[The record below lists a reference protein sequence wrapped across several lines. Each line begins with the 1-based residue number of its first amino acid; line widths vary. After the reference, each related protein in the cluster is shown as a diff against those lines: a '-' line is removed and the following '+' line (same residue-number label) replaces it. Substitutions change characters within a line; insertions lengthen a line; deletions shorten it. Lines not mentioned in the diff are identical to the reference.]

1 MRKQQSSFQWVA
13 HDAVRTTLLHVGGVS
28 LDVPGT
34 LMQAGGREGGKE
46 GSKEGNWNG
55 QHFLCWDVAVGW
67 ILNTDYC
74 SPTFGWSKVRELDSQ
89 GISESAV
96 LSRLRTCVQKT
107 RRNRKWHLVIRWRN
121 RAWPCFVL
129 SVGFLFV
136 TTSEMVR
143 FLSRFR
149 EWRWRCEP
157 VRRRIALRSNCSQR
171 PAAGFLSS
179 AVLIYCPSHRDDRV
193 NSCCRKTFCVKWENL
208 FLGFPNSFCFYNRVK
223 FQCYNRLENV
233 TVGRLFLL
241 KSARRTVV
249 FIKQSR
255 SVSDR
260 HSLSFS
266 VQATRSL
273 EIFWQRVDWYRFFQ
287 YQ

>member
-1 MRKQQSSFQWVA
+1 MSFYEIK
-13 HDAVRTTLLHVGGVS
+13 
-28 LDVPGT
+28 
-34 LMQAGGREGGKE
+34 MY
-46 GSKEGNWNG
+46 
-55 QHFLCWDVAVGW
+55 FLCWDVAAGW

-89 GISESAV
+89 GINESAV

-171 PAAGFLSS
+171 PAAGFLPS
-179 AVLIYCPSHRDDRV
+179 AVLIYCPSPQRR
-193 NSCCRKTFCVKWENL
+193 SCKQLLQEN
-208 FLGFPNSFCFYNRVK
+208 FLR
-223 FQCYNRLENV
+223 E
-233 TVGRLFLL
+233 VG
-241 KSARRTVV
+241 KPV
-249 FIKQSR
+249 FRISK
-255 SVSDR
+255 
-260 HSLSFS
+260 
-266 VQATRSL
+266 
-273 EIFWQRVDWYRFFQ
+273 
-287 YQ
+287 

>member
-1 MRKQQSSFQWVA
+1 MSFYEIK
-13 HDAVRTTLLHVGGVS
+13 
-28 LDVPGT
+28 
-34 LMQAGGREGGKE
+34 MY
-46 GSKEGNWNG
+46 
-55 QHFLCWDVAVGW
+55 FLCWDVAAGW

-107 RRNRKWHLVIRWRN
+107 RRSRKWHLVIRWRN

-179 AVLIYCPSHRDDRV
+179 AVLIYCPSPQRR
-193 NSCCRKTFCVKWENL
+193 SCKQLLQEN
-208 FLGFPNSFCFYNRVK
+208 FLR
-223 FQCYNRLENV
+223 E
-233 TVGRLFLL
+233 VG
-241 KSARRTVV
+241 KPV
-249 FIKQSR
+249 FRISKHGP
-255 SVSDR
+255 VSTTE
-260 HSLSFS
+260 SSFS
-266 VQATRSL
+266 AS
-273 EIFWQRVDWYRFFQ
+273 VDLKTSQ
-287 YQ
+287 